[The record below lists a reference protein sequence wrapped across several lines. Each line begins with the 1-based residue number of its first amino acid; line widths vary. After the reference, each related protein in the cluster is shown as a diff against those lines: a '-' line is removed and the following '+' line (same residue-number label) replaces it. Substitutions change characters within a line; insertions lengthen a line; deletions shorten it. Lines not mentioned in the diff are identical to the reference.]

1 MTDIAVLSATQT
13 IGNWRTRRILRG
25 RTVTDSDVR
34 REVQSR
40 WSDFSADQV
49 EEIVRLCK
57 LPRDRRGELPAPT

>member
-25 RTVTDSDVR
+25 RTVTDDDVR

-40 WSDFSADQV
+40 WSDFSDDQV
-49 EEIVRLCK
+49 EKIVQLCK
-57 LPRDRRGELPAPT
+57 LPRDRRGEFPAPD